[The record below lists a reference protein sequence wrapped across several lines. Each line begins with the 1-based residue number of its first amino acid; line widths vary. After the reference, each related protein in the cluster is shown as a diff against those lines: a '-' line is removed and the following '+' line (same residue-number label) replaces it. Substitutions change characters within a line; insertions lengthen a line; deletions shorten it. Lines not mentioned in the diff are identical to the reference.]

1 MAQLWFG
8 GSFNPIHHAHLVCAR
23 AVAEA
28 MGFEKVVLVP
38 SSQPPHKP
46 KNEAMASA
54 VDRLAMCRL
63 AVEGS
68 DLFEVDDLEVQR
80 EGPSYTIDTVRELR
94 RRGWPEVHWM
104 IGADML
110 QILPVWHEPAALLA
124 ETRFVIVARPGWSID
139 WQTMPPAYR
148 GLQSQVVTAPMLEI
162 SATEIRRRVGEG
174 KSIEYLTPENVVRY
188 IGGQGLY
195 RESGRT

>member
-1 MAQLWFG
+1 
-8 GSFNPIHHAHLVCAR
+8 
-23 AVAEA
+23 
-28 MGFEKVVLVP
+28 
-38 SSQPPHKP
+38 
-46 KNEAMASA
+46 
-54 VDRLAMCRL
+54 MCRL

-174 KSIEYLTPENVVRY
+174 KSIEYLTPEKVVRY